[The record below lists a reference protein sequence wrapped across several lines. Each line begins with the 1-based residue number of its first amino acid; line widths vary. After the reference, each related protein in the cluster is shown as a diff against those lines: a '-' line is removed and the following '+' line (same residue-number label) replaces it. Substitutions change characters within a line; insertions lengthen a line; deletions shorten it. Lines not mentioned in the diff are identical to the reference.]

1 MNPILVVRPLRL
13 KDFGGIAQLVERLV
27 RNEKVRGS
35 NPLTS
40 TILPCRHSARRS
52 LIRGCIK
59 QAKVLDR
66 LKNSK
71 ARPVNSRGSRSD
83 STPLNLMKKKTYF
96 VVCLAG
102 IICLPLRLGAG
113 EKSSWSSRAA
123 AQAAKW
129 MASSEAAKSSARPI
143 PFHGMVSAVDQTA
156 KTFTIA
162 GKGSSRVFKVSDK
175 TAVTKAGKPAT
186 MTDITENVEVS
197 GAYWKAADGS
207 LEAKMVKVGPM
218 GKEKAKGEKAAK
230 NSASPTISPSASP
243 KP

>member
-1 MNPILVVRPLRL
+1 
-13 KDFGGIAQLVERLV
+13 
-27 RNEKVRGS
+27 
-35 NPLTS
+35 
-40 TILPCRHSARRS
+40 
-52 LIRGCIK
+52 
-59 QAKVLDR
+59 
-66 LKNSK
+66 
-71 ARPVNSRGSRSD
+71 
-83 STPLNLMKKKTYF
+83 LNLMKKKTYF

-102 IICLPLRLGAG
+102 IISLPLGALGAE
-113 EKSSWSSRAA
+113 EKSNSPSPSAA
-123 AQAAKW
+123 PAAKS